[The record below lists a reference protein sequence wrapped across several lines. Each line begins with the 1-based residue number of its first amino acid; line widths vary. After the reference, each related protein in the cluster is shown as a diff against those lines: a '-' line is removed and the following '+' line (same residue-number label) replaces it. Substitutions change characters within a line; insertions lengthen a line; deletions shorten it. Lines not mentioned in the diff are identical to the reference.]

1 MRDQLEAPPD
11 AVMLVAAC
19 HPTEHAQLDPEEA
32 SVPGPGHHQ
41 MVGLVS
47 LAFNKA
53 GRESFAT
60 LEPPGDLAYLSNM
73 TTSLAHQRCTSPP
86 VWATL
91 QMAQASVRTGT
102 HSGEACALQDRNSPA
117 PHPCL

>member
-19 HPTEHAQLDPEEA
+19 HRTEHAQLDSEEA

-41 MVGLVS
+41 LVGLVS
-47 LAFNKA
+47 LAFNET

-60 LEPPGDLAYLSNM
+60 LEPPGNLAYLSNM
-73 TTSLAHQRCTSPP
+73 TTSLAHQRCTSAPA
-86 VWATL
+86 WATL
-91 QMAQASVRTGT
+91 QLTQVSGRIRTQKWRSLCPTGL
-102 HSGEACALQDRNSPA
+102 E
-117 PHPCL
+117 